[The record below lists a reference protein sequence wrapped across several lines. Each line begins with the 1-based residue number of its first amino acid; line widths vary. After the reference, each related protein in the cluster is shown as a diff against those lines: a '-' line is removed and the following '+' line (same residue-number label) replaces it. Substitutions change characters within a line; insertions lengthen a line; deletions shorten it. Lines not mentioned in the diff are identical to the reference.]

1 MSSVESLE
9 LSRELR
15 VPAKYLNRHG
25 LVVGATGSGKTVT
38 LMRLAEEAASIGI
51 QVIATDL
58 KGDFRK
64 IVSPEAVVP
73 TKLIPLGGDRGIRIP
88 LHELGPDG
96 FARMID
102 ANAVQLDAIHE
113 VFEGGRDA
121 RLMVTIADF
130 MRRLEAFDE
139 DVPRPILHTLKRR
152 ARGVQQTAD
161 IFGPG
166 RICYG
171 VGLNVLDAVNLADE
185 QPRGYGVLMA
195 TLLRKNLDLPE
206 AGDLDKPRRLFI
218 IDEAH
223 LLFEAASPRVLA
235 DITRT
240 LRLIRSKG
248 VGVWFATQSPQDLPD
263 ALLDQCASRIVHGLR
278 PGPAL
283 NAARGFLP
291 QNAGFRTEEVLAEL
305 VPGMALASAPN
316 VRNGGMSAVVRTTIA
331 KPKSPLTEGSYSFFK
346 AAAVGTTE
354 RGNDRFLGKHPALGA
369 PYKGEFVNGFGAP
382 YGDPPDFKT
391 SGFRERHPGSFEG
404 VDWSGKKQSSEGD
417 RFIGKTLDEIAAE
430 NERERDTS
438 TETLDQL
445 REKLRGS
452 IKTRDDFLAAGLG
465 TPGETFRPSEK
476 ARLFGRLLCFTL
488 VDLTTVGLL
497 CFGSVAF
504 FTHPAFGSGYW
515 GLAIGLIVGI
525 VLSAHYHTAT
535 PRWPVR
541 MEKDNQNG
549 KDCA

>member
-73 TKLIPLGGDRGIRIP
+73 TKLIPLGGDRGVRIP

-113 VFEGGRDA
+113 VFERNRGVTTLGELTMLLARGEVYRDMPKTVVQT
-121 RLMVTIADF
+121 LQ
-130 MRRLEAFDE
+130 RR
-139 DVPRPILHTLKRR
+139 V
-152 ARGVQQTAD
+152 RGVQQTAD
-161 IFGPG
+161 IFGPSRLG
-166 RICYG
+166 YG
-171 VGLNVLDAVNLADE
+171 IGLNVLDAVDLADQE
-185 QPRGYGVLMA
+185 PRGYGVLMA
-195 TLLRKNLDLPE
+195 HLLRKNLDLPE

-223 LLFEAASPRVLA
+223 LLFDAAEPRVLA

-248 VGVWFATQSPQDLPD
+248 VGVWFASQSPQDLPD
-263 ALLDQCASRIVHGLR
+263 ALLDQCASRVVHGLR

-283 NAARGFLP
+283 NAAKSFLP
-291 QNAGFRTEEVLAEL
+291 RNAGFRTEEVLAEL

-316 VRNGGMSAVVRTTIA
+316 VRNGGMSAVVRTMIA
-331 KPKSPLTEGSYSFFK
+331 KPKSPL
-346 AAAVGTTE
+346 VGG
-354 RGNDRFLGKHPALGA
+354 RLMAKHPVLGA
-369 PYKGEFVNGFGAP
+369 PYGGGMVDPSDAYFGATTVFKAASA
-382 YGDPPDFKT
+382 GKPPLV
-391 SGFRERHPGSFEG
+391 GFEG
-404 VDWSGKKQSSEGD
+404 VDFSKCQKPKSSSEGD

-452 IKTRDDFLAAGLG
+452 IKTPDAFIRERSASVEAHLRRSL
-465 TPGETFRPSEK
+465 SK
-476 ARLFGRLLCFTL
+476 ARHFGRLLLFAL
-488 VDLTTVGLL
+488 VDLSTVGLL
-497 CFGSVAF
+497 CFGSVMF
-504 FTHPAFGSGYW
+504 FGIFPSPSHLGQVVGM
-515 GLAIGLIVGI
+515 IVGI
-525 VLSAHYHTAT
+525 VLSAHYHAAT

>member
-1 MSSVESLE
+1 MESLE

-113 VFEGGRDA
+113 VFDDRRD
-121 RLMVTIADF
+121 RRPLTTIADF
-130 MRRLEAFDE
+130 LRGVDTGSDDFPKP
-139 DVPRPILHTLKRR
+139 VSQTLKRR

-161 IFGPG
+161 IFGPS
-166 RICYG
+166 RLEYG
-171 VGLNVLDAVNLADE
+171 AGLNVLDAVTLADE
-185 QPRGYGVLMA
+185 EPRGYGVLMA
-195 TLLRKNLDLPE
+195 HLLRKNLDLPE
-206 AGDLDKPRRLFI
+206 VGDLDKPRRLFI

-223 LLFEAASPRVLA
+223 LLFDAAEPRVLA

-248 VGVWFATQSPQDLPD
+248 VGVWFASQSPQDLPD
-263 ALLDQCASRIVHGLR
+263 ALLDQCASRVVHGLR

-283 NAARGFLP
+283 KRAAGFLP
-291 QNAGFRTEEVLAEL
+291 TISADFPLGGVLAEL
-305 VPGMALASAPN
+305 RPGAALAVVPN
-316 VRNGGMSAVVRTTIA
+316 VRDGSMGQVVRTMIA
-331 KPKSPLTEGSYSFFK
+331 KPKSPL
-346 AAAVGTTE
+346 VGG
-354 RGNDRFLGKHPALGA
+354 RKVGMNPSLGA
-369 PYKGEFVNGFGAP
+369 PYGGGMIDPSDAYFGATTVFKAASA
-382 YGDPPDFKT
+382 GKPPLV
-391 SGFRERHPGSFEG
+391 GFEG
-404 VDWSGKKQSSEGD
+404 VDFSKCQKPKSSSEGD

-452 IKTRDDFLAAGLG
+452 IKTPDAFIRERSASVEAHLRRSL
-465 TPGETFRPSEK
+465 SK
-476 ARLFGRLLCFTL
+476 ARHFGRLLLFAL
-488 VDLTTVGLL
+488 VDLSTVGLL
-497 CFGSVAF
+497 CFGSVMF
-504 FTHPAFGSGYW
+504 FGIFPSPSHLGQVVGM
-515 GLAIGLIVGI
+515 IVGI
-525 VLSAHYHTAT
+525 VLSAHYHAAT